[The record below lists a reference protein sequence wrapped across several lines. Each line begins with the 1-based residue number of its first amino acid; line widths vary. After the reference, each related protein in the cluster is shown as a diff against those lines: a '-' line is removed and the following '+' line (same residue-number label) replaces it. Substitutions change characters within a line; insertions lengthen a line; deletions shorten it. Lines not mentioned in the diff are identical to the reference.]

1 MTQEQFE
8 MIEQALLNV
17 HNETVVAIARYV
29 RSDNTDT
36 RTVKLSQNIL
46 ETFLFKDL
54 NELRQY
60 HTTDIISIEDR
71 TPQT

>member
-8 MIEQALLNV
+8 MIEQTLLNV
-17 HNETVVAIARYV
+17 HNETVVAIAQYIRNGIRPYTMHEV
-29 RSDNTDT
+29 
-36 RTVKLSQNIL
+36 SQRIL

-60 HTTDIISIEDR
+60 HSTNIISIEDR
-71 TPQT
+71 KTQA